1 MRPWQL
7 PGENRIMGRCFW
19 RRSAAQRPWSP
30 LVTVQQELRGADGG
44 GGGARASG
52 RYGLVGAV
60 IMRGASIT
68 VGGIAILMLRELMLA
83 YAAVVIYSGFRLV
96 SSPPIGH
103 GCDDDLR

>member
-1 MRPWQL
+1 M
-7 PGENRIMGRCFW
+7 
-19 RRSAAQRPWSP
+19 
-30 LVTVQQELRGADGG
+30 
-44 GGGARASG
+44 
-52 RYGLVGAV
+52 GAV